1 MDYTVGEL
9 AKRCGLTVR
18 TLHHFEKL
26 KLLQPSARS
35 AAGYRIYSDADVL
48 RLHRLL
54 ALRHSGIP
62 LKEIGALLDAE
73 DPPLIDVL
81 TRHIAVVEAQLQRQQ
96 RLLNALQRVAER
108 AERQEAGLTEQLL
121 VTMGMMR
128 ALERHFDE
136 AELRRFDRWREAL
149 DRDAVRASEAE
160 WPALIEAARAAMA
173 ADVDP
178 ASPQVKAIAQRWL
191 ELVNQFTGPDE
202 AIQRKFA
209 AMYAAETQIQHDTG
223 VTPALL
229 AYLRRAVT
237 DEMRAAAAQATQR
250 IAATTNGGAR

>member
-35 AAGYRIYSDADVL
+35 AAGYRLYNDADVL

-62 LKEIGALLDAE
+62 LKEISSLLDAE
-73 DPPLIDVL
+73 DPPLHEVL
-81 TRHIAVVEAQLQRQQ
+81 TRHIALVQAELERQQ
-96 RLLNALQRVAER
+96 RLLKALQRVAER
-108 AERQEAGLTEQLL
+108 ATRGDEGLTEQLL
-121 VTMGMMR
+121 VTMAMMR
-128 ALERHFDE
+128 ALERHFDP
-136 AELRRFDRWREAL
+136 AELRHFDRWRDAL
-149 DRDAVRASEAE
+149 DRDAIRASEAE
-160 WPALIEAARAAMA
+160 WPALIEAARAAMLA
-173 ADVDP
+173 NADP
-178 ASPQVKAIAQRWL
+178 ASPEVKAIAQRWL

-202 AIQRKFA
+202 TIQRKFA
-209 AMYAAETQIQHDTG
+209 AMYANETPIQRDTG
-223 VTPALL
+223 VTPELL

-237 DEMRAAAAQATQR
+237 DDMRAAAKLAQR
-250 IAATTNGGAR
+250 AAANTKAPTR